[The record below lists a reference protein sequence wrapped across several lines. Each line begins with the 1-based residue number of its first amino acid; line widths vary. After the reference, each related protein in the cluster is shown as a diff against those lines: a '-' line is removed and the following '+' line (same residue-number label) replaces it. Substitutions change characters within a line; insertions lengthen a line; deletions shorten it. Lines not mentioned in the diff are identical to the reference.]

1 MGRGC
6 VLVCFGGCPCP
17 SYNIHCHK
25 EYDTGNNT
33 RQPLSETISTIPP
46 ARAVPRVLTVP
57 VVSQGARTLVDAR
70 MRQPAAIRC
79 RRLRIGCGSDIAPRC
94 LRNGAVRHPAIRLH
108 AQSSGCARPVAALR
122 CPPVSPAS
130 LWQAAAQ
137 ARRGRSGRVR
147 LAEKSARF
155 RPGSPGTLPPPP
167 PQRGQGGERAT
178 CVRPP
183 VPGGAPTGMV
193 TGLAAA
199 GPSAAGG
206 GFAGGVGLESLDR
219 GGRPR
224 VDGGVPRRD
233 TRETVLTTYRTR
245 QPVVV
250 SDPPAVS
257 VKSVDPPT
265 GASSRNSGR
274 SEEGRTE

>member
-167 PQRGQGGERAT
+167 PQRGQGGGNA
-178 CVRPP
+178 
-183 VPGGAPTGMV
+183 
-193 TGLAAA
+193 LH
-199 GPSAAGG
+199 
-206 GFAGGVGLESLDR
+206 
-219 GGRPR
+219 
-224 VDGGVPRRD
+224 
-233 TRETVLTTYRTR
+233 
-245 QPVVV
+245 V
-250 SDPPAVS
+250 SDPLCPGALQQGWSPGWRRRVPPRQAVAS
-257 VKSVDPPT
+257 LAEWAWNPWI
-265 GASSRNSGR
+265 GADAHAWTVACRAATLGR
-274 SEEGRTE
+274 RFSLRTARVNRW